1 MPLPAPPTP
10 RLGLLLMAL
19 ALGLGRG
26 STAAAQD
33 GAGDGDGD
41 GPDPFPHGSSGLTQ
55 RWYPAPSNLPPDPR
69 RDQFYTTRWANRP
82 ADDKHV
88 NSLCDG
94 GLYGRR
100 WPDSCTRSVAP
111 YFRGYPGRDTLCP
124 DCGPAKHELGRRLES
139 FVHPSKPVGMYYA
152 GGSYVPLYD
161 LDPVVPGP
169 GPFPWKHFWRK
180 PTGG

>member
-1 MPLPAPPTP
+1 MPSPPPPPTP
-10 RLGLLLMAL
+10 RSGALLMAL
-19 ALGLGRG
+19 ALILGRDA
-26 STAAAQD
+26 TASAQD
-33 GAGDGDGD
+33 GVGR
-41 GPDPFPHGSSGLTQ
+41 DPFPHGSSGLTQ
-55 RWYPAPSNLPPDPR
+55 RWYPVPTNLPPDPR
-69 RDQFYTTRWANRP
+69 RDLFYTTRWADAP
-82 ADDKHV
+82 ADEKHR

-100 WPDSCTRSVAP
+100 WPNTCARSILP
-111 YFRGYPGRDTLCP
+111 YFRGYPGRNTIGP